1 MRFMELSYPVEEN
14 GPKWPSNPEEKV
26 VYEQEIQKGAPC
38 NASSVFHH
46 MHNGTHVDAPRHFNP
61 LGMTIDQIPAE
72 DFYYTAPLV
81 LELPKGKGEKI
92 RLSDLMN
99 REEEIKNCDIL
110 FFYTGYSELRERSSK
125 EFTDDFPCFSIE
137 AAEYLRCNFTG
148 LKAVAL
154 DFLSVDNSV
163 TGEVDGFPIHH
174 AFLDTGIGKPYRTL
188 LIYED
193 VNVKKFREL
202 KCIDEIQWI
211 SAFPVRFKGLEAS
224 PVSMVACI
232 K

>member
-61 LGMTIDQIPAE
+61 IGMTIDQIPAE
-72 DFYYTAPLV
+72 DFYYTAPFV

-99 REEEIKNCDIL
+99 REE
-110 FFYTGYSELRERSSK
+110 
-125 EFTDDFPCFSIE
+125 
-137 AAEYLRCNFTG
+137 
-148 LKAVAL
+148 
-154 DFLSVDNSV
+154 
-163 TGEVDGFPIHH
+163 
-174 AFLDTGIGKPYRTL
+174 
-188 LIYED
+188 
-193 VNVKKFREL
+193 
-202 KCIDEIQWI
+202 
-211 SAFPVRFKGLEAS
+211 
-224 PVSMVACI
+224 
-232 K
+232 